1 MILMKRKAVLVGIA
15 AIIMVATALGLW
27 FGLHQ
32 RCPAGYRCI
41 RDEVAVKDGDTFHF
55 ETRSV
60 SLPGG
65 RSTTKVRLLGVDAP
79 GKEQDLHR
87 AAKDFLIG
95 QIGLS
100 ERTVYMKVPDEPQ
113 EQLDKWG
120 RLLALVYLDTACE
133 RTLNEMLIN
142 EGLAIIYK
150 LPKSL
155 RDTEAVSDTLLDAQV
170 QAALGK
176 KGRWDTN
183 QQVRIAAIRYW
194 GIPDKVVLVNRGD
207 SIVSLEGWQLIDKN
221 PRKDRVFGLE
231 GEIGPGEQRSFSTST
246 TRHVWNDHGD
256 TAELRDAQ
264 GNLID
269 TYRFEGPS

>member
-1 MILMKRKAVLVGIA
+1 MKRKAVLVGVA

-32 RCPAGYRCI
+32 TCPARYRCV
-41 RDEVAVKDGDTFHF
+41 RDEITVKDGDTFHF
-55 ETRSV
+55 ESQSV
-60 SLPGG
+60 SLPVG

-79 GKEQDLHR
+79 EEEQDFYR

-120 RLLALVYLDTACE
+120 RLLALVYLDRACE

-155 RDTEAVSDTLLDAQV
+155 RDTEALSDNLLDAQV

-221 PRKDRVFGLE
+221 PKNDRVFGLE
-231 GEIGPGEQRSFSTST
+231 GEIGLGEQRSFSTST

>member
-1 MILMKRKAVLVGIA
+1 MKRKAVLLGIA
-15 AIIMVATALGLW
+15 TIIMVATAVGLW
-27 FGLHQ
+27 SGLRQ

-41 RDEVAVKDGDTFHF
+41 RDKVAVKDGDSFYF
-55 ETRSV
+55 ENRSV
-60 SLPGG
+60 SLGGG
-65 RSTTKVRLLGVDAP
+65 RSTTEVRLLGVDAP
-79 GKEQDLHR
+79 EKEQDLHK
-87 AAKDFLIG
+87 AAKDFLID

-155 RDTEAVSDTLLDAQV
+155 RDTEAISDALLSAQV

-221 PRKDRVFGLE
+221 PKNDRVFNLE
-231 GEIGPGEQRSFSTST
+231 GEIAPGERRSFSTST
-246 TRHVWNDHGD
+246 TRHVWRDRGD

-269 TYRFEGPS
+269 TYKFEGPN